1 MNSKLV
7 LTHLKHKGTFQK
19 TVRTIGRM
27 CKYEKEVFFLFT
39 IKFASQMF
47 TVNSKNRN
55 NKRRKNDTHSAKHN
69 QLVNHF
75 LQGLHLQNAKFK

>member
-27 CKYEKEVFFLFT
+27 CKYEKEFFSFYDQ
-39 IKFASQMF
+39 IRIADVYSEQQKPQ
-47 TVNSKNRN
+47 
-55 NKRRKNDTHSAKHN
+55 
-69 QLVNHF
+69 
-75 LQGLHLQNAKFK
+75 